1 MNEEFVRRSKKIF
14 NILLVLSVIPML
26 WIAIY
31 SRPFVDDYGYSAG
44 THQVWKATHSP
55 LQLLAAIGKE
65 VAEIYNTWQGSYSA
79 IALFSIQPGII
90 SEKVYGISTF
100 ILVGLFLFG
109 NFFFLKAVIKD
120 SDTASI
126 VSAAASI
133 ILMQTLPHAIQGF
146 YWWNGSSYYT
156 LFFALRLIEW
166 GLVISKKSFI
176 LSCVLGFFIS
186 GGNLVTGLLN
196 LEVIFVFIIWKCLK
210 KWVFK
215 DDSGENE
222 PLRLVQQVSLFV
234 VSSIGFAINAFA
246 PGNMVRAVESTQKAP
261 LQAIGDSF
269 LDAYGFMNEWFGLPV
284 ILLLVLL
291 LPFLWYYAK
300 DKVSTISRI
309 PMFVLVFLA
318 FCLFASMFTP
328 TEYSL
333 SEVGPRRIQNIRY
346 YMFVLFMVL
355 LELEAVLRTRHLFD
369 SKGLLPGSEDVMKYV
384 KGYLLMVAVGVLI
397 LLGVNVIPK
406 ENRNNL
412 TSLAAA
418 RSILIGE
425 AKDYAV
431 ERDAWTDILLSGDE
445 VVTLQ
450 KLKNHPVPIYYVEFD
465 ITGDPENYRDE
476 SMCEYYSKK
485 QIIVNGD

>member
-1 MNEEFVRRSKKIF
+1 M
-14 NILLVLSVIPML
+14 LLVISVIPML

-44 THQVWKATHSP
+44 THRIWNETHSL
-55 LQLLAAIGKE
+55 LQVVAEIGRE
-65 VAEIYNTWQGSYSA
+65 ISEIYNTWQGSYSA
-79 IALFSIQPGII
+79 IALFSVQPGIF
-90 SEKVYGISTF
+90 SEKVYGLSTF
-100 ILVGLFLFG
+100 ILVGVFLLG
-109 NFFFLKAVIKD
+109 NLFFLRAVMKK
-120 SDTASI
+120 SDITSI
-126 VSAAASI
+126 VFSVMSI
-133 ILMQTLPHAIQGF
+133 VLMQTLPHAIQGF

-156 LFFALRLIEW
+156 LFYSLMLIEW
-166 GLVISKKSFI
+166 GLLFEGKGFVPACI
-176 LSCVLGFFIS
+176 LGFLIS

-196 LEVIFVFIIWKCLK
+196 LEVIFIFVIWKCLK
-210 KWVFK
+210 KWAFK
-215 DDSGENE
+215 DGAEEIWSIIK
-222 PLRLVQQVSLFV
+222 LVIVFV
-234 VSSIGFAINAFA
+234 VSIIGFAINALA
-246 PGNMVRAVESTQKAP
+246 PGNQVRGAESAQKAP
-261 LQAIGDSF
+261 FQAIGDSF
-269 LDAYGFMNEWFGLPV
+269 LDAYSFMNEWFGLPV
-284 ILLLVLL
+284 ILLLVLI
-291 LPFLWYYAK
+291 LPFLWHYAK
-300 DKVSTISRI
+300 DKVSIVSRI
-309 PMFVLVFLA
+309 PMFVLVTLA

-346 YMFVLFMVL
+346 FAFVLFLVL
-355 LELEAVLRTRHLFD
+355 LELEAVLRTRHLFED
-369 SKGLLPGSEDVMKYV
+369 KGLLIGSEDIMKYV

-397 LLGVNVIPK
+397 LLGVNILPK

-412 TSLAAA
+412 TSLAAT

-425 AKDYAV
+425 AKAYAV

-476 SMCEYYSKK
+476 SMCEYYGKK